1 MRVRTFLKATT
12 ALLSTGAVLLPAAA
26 MAQSAQADSES
37 ALEEVVVTA
46 ERYTST
52 VQTTPVAVSALSETM
67 LQERQI
73 IDVRQLTSQVP
84 GIVITPATGTSTA
97 ARIVLR
103 GAGQEQ
109 SGINFDPAVGIYI
122 DNVYQPRINGAFFD
136 FFDIDRIEVLRG
148 PQGTLYGRNTSGG
161 AIKIQTRKPSFEWT
175 WAGDVALGNYER
187 TDVRGVVSGPIMDD
201 TLAFSLSAVSRKRGG
216 FIDAPAYGRKVNNR
230 DTQAVRG
237 KLLFTPNERTE
248 IEAALDYQQDRS
260 DPGIGV
266 PLQVGVGVND
276 PFAVPNRRLT
286 RTELFGPMSN
296 KLFSIGGAV
305 NASYEVSDQLTINS
319 ITGYRNL
326 RALQSAPFWLTA
338 AAVNSGNGALNIG
351 STTKIK
357 DEFFSEEVNATFQTE
372 RLKGVVGLYYF
383 DENGLS
389 QQFQPYSTPNDQN
402 RDTKAIA
409 AFGQVTWEIVD
420 GLGLTAGLRRTREK
434 ANFTQFYYTQ
444 RNFSQSDE
452 KVFKGWS
459 PKIAVDWQPNDDL
472 LAYVSYTRGFKS
484 GGFNPVPPNTNTGV
498 GGATGAPTPYGEEK
512 VDSYEG
518 GVKYTTPNRRARI
531 NVAVFKAKYKGLQL
545 PVFFPGTN
553 NSYTSNA
560 SDATVRGLEIEPTWQ
575 VTDALQLYAIMA
587 FTRGKYTAPFNC
599 SRANTQ
605 IVDCSDRKIKG
616 VIPAK
621 IIGGLTF
628 EPELN
633 IPGQLRLAAD
643 ADYTDSYFN
652 NVANEG
658 PLVQTKEVTLVNASI
673 AWDTPDGH
681 WTVILEGRNIFNK
694 HHVLAGLQL
703 ASPAIPSVTG
713 FINEPRLY
721 DIRIRTKF

>member
-1 MRVRTFLKATT
+1 MLGRNFLRATT
-12 ALLSTGAVLLPAAA
+12 ILLTTGAALLPATAL
-26 MAQSAQADSES
+26 AQANENKEGT
-37 ALEEVVVTA
+37 LEEVVVTA
-46 ERYTST
+46 ERYSST
-52 VQTTPVAVSALSETM
+52 VQTTPVAVSAFSETM
-67 LQERQI
+67 LQERQVT
-73 IDVRQLTSQVP
+73 DVRQLTSQIP

-161 AIKIQTRKPSFEWT
+161 AIKIQTQRPSFAWR
-175 WAGDVALGNYER
+175 WGGDVALGNYGR
-187 TDVRGVVSGPIMDD
+187 TDVRGVVSGPLVDD
-201 TLAFSLSAVSRKRGG
+201 TLAFSLSAVSRKRNG

-230 DTQAVRG
+230 DVQAVRG
-237 KLLFTPNERTE
+237 KLLFTPNERTD
-248 IEAALDYQQDRS
+248 IEASIDYQQDRS

-276 PFAVPNRRLT
+276 PFAVPGRSLT
-286 RTELFGPMSN
+286 RTELFGPMQN
-296 KLFSIGGAV
+296 KLFSIGGAI
-305 NASYEVSDQLTINS
+305 NASYRMNDQLTFNS
-319 ITGYRNL
+319 ISGYRNL
-326 RALQSAPFWLTA
+326 RALQSGPFWLTA
-338 AAVNSGNGALNIG
+338 AAVNSGNGLLNIG

-357 DEFFSEEVNATFQTE
+357 DEFFSQEVNATYESE
-372 RLKGVVGLYYF
+372 RLKGVIGLYYF
-383 DENGLS
+383 DESGFS
-389 QQFQPYSTPNDQN
+389 QQFAPYATPNDQN

-409 AFGQVTWEIVD
+409 AFGQVTWTIVD
-420 GLGLTAGLRRTREK
+420 GLSLTGGLRRTREK

-444 RNFSQSDE
+444 RTFSQSDE

-459 PKIAVDWQPNDDL
+459 PKVALDWQPNDDL

-512 VDSYEG
+512 VDSYEA
-518 GVKYTTPNRRARI
+518 GVKYTTPDRHFRT
-531 NVAVFKAKYKGLQL
+531 NVAIFEAKYKGLQL
-545 PVFFPGTN
+545 PVFFPGTS

-560 SDATVRGLEIEPTWQ
+560 SDATIKGIEIEPTWQ
-575 VTDALQLYAIMA
+575 ITDALQIYGNMA
-587 FTRGKYTAPFNC
+587 FTKGKYTSPFLC

-621 IIGGLTF
+621 VIAGFTF
-628 EPELN
+628 EPELE

-643 ADYTDSYFN
+643 VDYTDSYFN

-658 PLVQTKEVTLVNASI
+658 PLVQTKKATLVNGSI
-673 AWDTPDGH
+673 AWDAPDGH

-694 HHVLAGLQL
+694 HYVLAGLQL
-703 ASPAIPSVTG
+703 ASAAIPSVTG
-713 FINEPRLY
+713 YINEPALY
-721 DIRIRTKF
+721 DIRIRAKF